1 MRTPALAELETTLYW
16 LRWVAVGG
24 QAGSLW
30 IAHAGLGLQLPWH
43 RLVVGV
49 ALLAIGNAWFAWRR
63 HRAAAGEP
71 RVLLGLA
78 LDLAALT
85 WALFHSGGVMNP
97 FTMLYLLPVA
107 LGAVVLPPSR
117 VLAIVLAGLLGYAT
131 LLRWAPPLP
140 HLHGQGALDLHLT
153 GMTVNFLISMAVLC
167 AFGLYLAGLLRR
179 NAEALRNAR
188 ERGLRDDGMHA
199 LALQA
204 AAAAHSVNT
213 PLATMSLLVDELRAA
228 PPAGAALEADLALL
242 AGQLGHARDALRGL
256 VDAARTTRP
265 PPAALARVLADLADR
280 AALLRPAVPLAVHVA
295 PDIAERA
302 VSLPPVLLASLG
314 NLLDNAADASHRD
327 PEAGIE
333 LFAEAD
339 HDALS
344 LRVLDRGCGIA
355 TAPTPGVSDKPDG
368 LGWGLALTH
377 ATLELHGGELHQR
390 LRPGGGCES
399 RVRLPWAAMQG

>member
-30 IAHAGLGLQLPWH
+30 FAHAALDLQLPWP
-43 RLVVGV
+43 RLIAGVV
-49 ALLAIGNAWFAWRR
+49 LLAAGNAWFAWRR
-63 HRAAAGEP
+63 SRAVASEP

-107 LGAVVLPPSR
+107 LAAVVLPPSR
-117 VLAIVLAGLLGYAT
+117 VLAIVLAGLLGYAV
-131 LLRWAPPLP
+131 LLLWAPPLP

-167 AFGLYLAGLLRR
+167 AFGLYLARLLRR
-179 NAEALRNAR
+179 NADALRSAR
-188 ERGLRDDGMHA
+188 ERGLRDEGMHA

-204 AAAAHSVNT
+204 AVAAHSVNT
-213 PLATMSLLVDELRAA
+213 PLATMALLVDELRAA
-228 PPAGAALEADLALL
+228 LPAGAALEADLALL
-242 AGQLGHARDALRGL
+242 ARQLGCARDALRGL
-256 VDAARTTRP
+256 VEAARTTRP
-265 PPAALARVLADLADR
+265 APLARLLAELAER
-280 AALLRPAVPLAVHVA
+280 AALLRPAVPLALHVA
-295 PDIAERA
+295 PEIAGRA

-327 PEAGIE
+327 PDAGIE
-333 LFAEAD
+333 LFAEGDAE
-339 HDALS
+339 ALS
-344 LRVLDRGCGIA
+344 LRVLDRGCGIGA
-355 TAPTPGVSDKPDG
+355 APPPGFSDKPDG
-368 LGWGLALTH
+368 LGWGLALTN
-377 ATLELHGGELHQR
+377 ATLELHGGELYQR

-399 RVRLPWAAMQG
+399 RVRLPWAVLQGEP